1 LKFYKL
7 KIYFYKNL
15 SKQLVST
22 FIFLFSSITLGCDFI
37 NAEYFSEEIQIDTS
51 TKTENDS
58 SVIPT
63 NPFEIVEMIRRY
75 NSLNDATNPSDAI
88 DDALKSFNSLE
99 DK

>member
-1 LKFYKL
+1 MKNYFCKKL
-7 KIYFYKNL
+7 FKPVR
-15 SKQLVST
+15 LV
-22 FIFLFSSITLGCDFI
+22 IFLISLISLKSNFL
-37 NAEYFSEEIQIDTS
+37 NAEYLTEELQIDSS
-51 TKTENDS
+51 TKTEDDT

-75 NSLNDATNPSDAI
+75 NSLNDATSPSDAI

>member
-1 LKFYKL
+1 M
-7 KIYFYKNL
+7 KIYFLKNL
-15 SKQLVST
+15 SPP
-22 FIFLFSSITLGCDFI
+22 ITLVICLISFI
-37 NAEYFSEEIQIDTS
+37 SLKGESLNAEYLFEDLQIDSS
-51 TKTENDS
+51 TKVEDEK

-99 DK
+99 D